1 MFILPFSSLWLQ
13 QAARAWITKTPNT
26 NESYLMK
33 LFRELALGVFVVSL
47 MTAGTAIAQDDPATQ
62 SNLIEE
68 TLKTIKEVESLNQY
82 IAQIAELQKANGSLQ
97 EANNALQG
105 QIASLGKQVGQLT
118 EEVRTSNE
126 TLRKQLLTLPEFKV
140 KSKLV
145 SGSSAIAVLDM
156 GGKLVRIRD
165 KVKMSV
171 PVENGVWTLMEVQ
184 KITKDVIEL
193 KFTEL
198 DRVITIYN

>member
-1 MFILPFSSLWLQ
+1 M
-13 QAARAWITKTPNT
+13 
-26 NESYLMK
+26 
-33 LFRELALGVFVVSL
+33 
-47 MTAGTAIAQDDPATQ
+47 
-62 SNLIEE
+62 
-68 TLKTIKEVESLNQY
+68 
-82 IAQIAELQKANGSLQ
+82 
-97 EANNALQG
+97 
-105 QIASLGKQVGQLT
+105 GKQVTQLT
-118 EEVRTSNE
+118 EEIKTSNE

-145 SGSSAIAVLDM
+145 GKSSAIAVLDM

>member
-1 MFILPFSSLWLQ
+1 MKSIRQ
-13 QAARAWITKTPNT
+13 IT
-26 NESYLMK
+26 
-33 LFRELALGVFVVSL
+33 FGIFVVAL
-47 MTAGTAIAQDDPATQ
+47 LFTGTVSAQDDPATQ
-62 SNLIEE
+62 SSLIEE
-68 TLKTIKEVESLNQY
+68 TLKTIKEVENLNQY
-82 IAQIAELQKANGSLQ
+82 IAQIEELRKANGSLK
-97 EANNALQG
+97 ESNKKLQG

-118 EEVRTSNE
+118 EEIKTSNE

-145 SGSSAIAVLDM
+145 SRSSAIAVLDM

>member
-1 MFILPFSSLWLQ
+1 
-13 QAARAWITKTPNT
+13 
-26 NESYLMK
+26 MK
-33 LFRELALGVFVVSL
+33 LLQTMIMGVAAFFLFGAAAAS
-47 MTAGTAIAQDDPATQ
+47 GQDDPATQ

-68 TLKTIKEVESLNQY
+68 TLKTIKEVENLNQY
-82 IAQIAELQKANGSLQ
+82 IAKIEELQKANKSLN
-97 EANNALQG
+97 ETNKGLQG
-105 QIASLGKQVGQLT
+105 QIASLGKQVAQLT
-118 EEVRTSNE
+118 EEVKTSNE

-145 SGSSAIAVLDM
+145 GKSSAIAVLDM

>member
-1 MFILPFSSLWLQ
+1 
-13 QAARAWITKTPNT
+13 
-26 NESYLMK
+26 MK
-33 LFRELALGVFVVSL
+33 LVQSMIIGVFAFLLVG
-47 MTAGTAIAQDDPATQ
+47 TGTALAQDDPATQ

-82 IAQIAELQKANGSLQ
+82 IAQIEELKKANKSLND
-97 EANNALQG
+97 ANKGLQG
-105 QIASLGKQVGQLT
+105 QIASLGKQVAQLT
-118 EEVRTSNE
+118 EEIKTSNE

-145 SGSSAIAVLDM
+145 GKNSAIAVLDM